1 MKYGINKQYVADH
14 KDSAAPIA
22 DPAETKDA
30 IMKELV
36 TIKGA
41 LEKNLNDKAV
51 NQQKNLDEK
60 IEVVNATIEELKNK
74 KPEVTA
80 EELKAIKDDLDVTI
94 KALDVLQSRQKSQKA
109 TGTHYEAPE
118 DFSLKA
124 QIHKGFESFKDNISK
139 GKIAAG
145 DNVAPLTVKAV
156 GDMTIAANL
165 TTGNLPNTYRSGI
178 VGQPYE
184 MVHLRD
190 LVVVTPSATDSYH
203 FYRHNVGEGAI
214 NWQVQELATKQQIDE
229 NLAEQTVNLDYLAGW
244 LRISRKMLRNFS
256 GLQAYITRWLPEKY
270 YQVEDTKGYQALI
283 SAATG
288 VADSSGT
295 DTISVIIRTIG
306 LQKKAKYNVNGIV
319 VDGVTWARILTYKAS
334 TSGEFT
340 MPIGVV
346 SISPSGVLMI
356 CGVPV
361 YVASWVGGDEAI
373 IGDWRYFEIIQSEG
387 LSLQFFEQD
396 GTNVRENKITVRIE
410 ASVGFAMLDPLAFV
424 VASLESVS

>member
-1 MKYGINKQYVADH
+1 
-14 KDSAAPIA
+14 
-22 DPAETKDA
+22 
-30 IMKELV
+30 
-36 TIKGA
+36 
-41 LEKNLNDKAV
+41 
-51 NQQKNLDEK
+51 
-60 IEVVNATIEELKNK
+60 
-74 KPEVTA
+74 
-80 EELKAIKDDLDVTI
+80 
-94 KALDVLQSRQKSQKA
+94 
-109 TGTHYEAPE
+109 
-118 DFSLKA
+118 
-124 QIHKGFESFKDNISK
+124 
-139 GKIAAG
+139 
-145 DNVAPLTVKAV
+145 
-156 GDMTIAANL
+156 MTIAANL